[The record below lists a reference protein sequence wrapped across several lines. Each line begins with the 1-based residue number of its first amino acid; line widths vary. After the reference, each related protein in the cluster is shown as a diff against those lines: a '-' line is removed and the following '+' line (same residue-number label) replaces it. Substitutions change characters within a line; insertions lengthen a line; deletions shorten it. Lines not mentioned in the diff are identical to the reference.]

1 LHARVIVV
9 VPPKDTS
16 CALCQIAIVLLSLIR
31 FLRMGDVAETGS
43 FMDFLK
49 AIGNSIARSVH
60 GEGFSDALIGKGSA
74 TTLRR

>member
-1 LHARVIVV
+1 
-9 VPPKDTS
+9 
-16 CALCQIAIVLLSLIR
+16 
-31 FLRMGDVAETGS
+31 MGDVAETGS